1 VDAFLTSL
9 LLICVVILADSSVG
23 GKRILYFFDKSKT
36 FGEFDFVKI
45 AITLNNQ
52 QELNGFLARER
63 AGGLVTESDVDV
75 AVHKFDELVADDCYY
90 LVSSDNTTLRQM
102 QSWVQKHSTAQEAE
116 IQECVI
122 RDAAAEFGE
131 LVPMVDKDRILRE
144 DNRDVMEL
152 DGVLLNSTAALV
164 IEAKHAV
171 EPKSIKMVLKR
182 AEFLRDRLHKHEQFK
197 GIDKVI
203 PVLGANHFP
212 AAVRENCLKKG
223 IYVVY
228 PNGGAYCMRSPQK
241 GMVSHQYHTL
251 SRAVTFVNRFLHR
264 TIR

>member
-1 VDAFLTSL
+1 MLVAIVAEST
-9 LLICVVILADSSVG
+9 VG
-23 GKRILYFFDKSKT
+23 GKKIQYFVDKSKT
-36 FGEFDFVKI
+36 FGELDIVKR
-45 AITLNNQ
+45 TVRLHDQ
-52 QELNGFLARER
+52 QDLESFLSSSRAR
-63 AGGLVTESDVDV
+63 GLLTESDVDGIV
-75 AVHKFDELVADDCYY
+75 RNFDELVDGDCYY
-90 LVSSDNTTLRQM
+90 FDSDDNTTLQQM
-102 QSWVQKHSTAQEAE
+102 ESWVQKHSTAQEAE

-122 RDAAAEFGE
+122 RDAAVEFGE
-131 LVPMVDKDRILRE
+131 LVPMADKDRILRE

-171 EPKSIKMVLKR
+171 EPKSIKVVLKR

-212 AAVRENCLKKG
+212 AAIRENCLKKG
-223 IYVVY
+223 IHVVY

-241 GMVSHQYHTL
+241 GMMSHQYHTL
-251 SRAVTFVNRFLHR
+251 SRAVTVVNRFLHR